1 MRRCRLIKHGLVL
14 GSILF
19 LLISSIVPSIGKNVA
34 EKTDES
40 SFDSEILYVGGSG
53 EGNYS
58 KIQDAIDDASSGDT
72 IYVYDDSAPYFE
84 HVVVNKPIHLIGE
97 NANSTEIN
105 GSMLDSSLDTVSVV
119 SDGATIHGFRI
130 TDNQG
135 YYYQAAVKIIGNN
148 TILSNCIISKNEWIG
163 VYLVHASFSQIEDC
177 ELYENLIAIHLV
189 DSTNNVL
196 WNCRCHD
203 NADAITLFSSSHDNQ
218 LIDCICFGN
227 HFVNIHIQQSYGN
240 QIIGCVCQNGYNGV
254 SLAYAP
260 DTTMRNNTLLDN
272 YANFGIGSSSVT
284 DFYCDIDT
292 SNTINGKP
300 MYYLIE
306 QRNLVIDET
315 ATLSFLGLVN
325 CHNISVKNRYFSH
338 NFEGILLAGT
348 TDSTIENCS
357 FRNNDGH
364 GMYLLSCRTIT
375 VKHCS
380 FYSSFWDG
388 IFLFDSSNN
397 SITNCSYQE
406 SLSGV
411 NLDYSANNTLQGLT
425 IHHCNVGISFD
436 SSGNNILRDIEML
449 QCGLQVTGTAPA
461 DYQNDVDLSNMVNG
475 KPVCYYI
482 NQTNRTIPS
491 NAGQV
496 ILTNC
501 TGCVVTN
508 CTLSNASI
516 GLELA
521 FSARNIIHDNIL
533 ANNSLVGI
541 DLDGS
546 ENDNNVIRNNH
557 LQGNNYGIDVDS
569 STMNVIQNNIL
580 TENGMAVSFDTCEH
594 NTMVGNIINGGS
606 YGLSLVTSA
615 TNIFMENII
624 RDASIFGIYFLSSN
638 YNVLDSN
645 AMINCSIMVYG
656 YDESEYRNDVD
667 GTNTVNGKPVY
678 YMNDRNGI
686 TIPGDAGEV
695 LLVGSERCVIKNLHL
710 DKGTVGILLAYSSN
724 TIIEGNIIQN
734 QSMIAID
741 LGSAD
746 NNNTIIQGNLIKENR
761 YGVDLEYSNGNII
774 RKNRILSNGYGI
786 FLGNTRNTF
795 ILRNSVSRNTFGV
808 YATKSNTSKIFLNN
822 FYKNYAYGLSVEA
835 CAVSARWN
843 WWGAVTGPGPD
854 GNGDMLRATNHGV
867 LTYTPWLRFPVLFTG
882 TLRVLFMEEFIITP
896 KDSGLKTPKL
906 MFHEAQKP
914 NADSLDLFCLKD
926 VNVGKE
932 PVLPKTRITQ

>member
-1 MRRCRLIKHGLVL
+1 LIKQELVL

-19 LLISSIVPSIGKNVA
+19 LLISSVVPSIGKNVA
-34 EKTDES
+34 EKTYQT

-84 HVVVNKPIHLIGE
+84 HVVVNKPIQLIGE

-105 GSMLDSSLDTVSVV
+105 GSMLDPSLDTVSVV
-119 SDGATIHGFRI
+119 SDGVTIHGFHI
-130 TDNQG
+130 TNNQG
-135 YYYQAAVKIIGNN
+135 EYYQAAVKVIGND
-148 TILSNCIISKNEWIG
+148 TVLSNCIITKNEWIG
-163 VYLVHASFSQIEDC
+163 VYLVHASFCEIEDC
-177 ELYENLIAIHLV
+177 ELYENLIAVHLV

-196 WNCRCHD
+196 RNCRCHD

-227 HFVNIHIQQSYGN
+227 HFVNIHIQQSVGN
-240 QIIGCVCQNGYNGV
+240 QIIGCVCQNGYDGI

-260 DTTMRNNTLLDN
+260 NTKMRNNSILDN
-272 YANFGIGSSSVT
+272 YANFGIGSSSVS
-284 DFYCDIDT
+284 DFYCDIDI

-306 QRNLVIDET
+306 QRNLLIDET
-315 ATLSFLGLVN
+315 IEMGFLGLVN

-338 NFEGILLAGT
+338 NFEGILLVGT

-364 GMYLLSCRTIT
+364 GMYLLSCRNTTIKT
-375 VKHCS
+375 CS
-380 FYSSFWDG
+380 FYDSFWDG

-397 SITNCSYQE
+397 TIKNCSCQG
-406 SLSGV
+406 SLAGV
-411 NLDYSANNTLQGLT
+411 NLDYSTYNTMQGLT
-425 IHHCNVGISFD
+425 IEHSRVGLSFD
-436 SSGNNILRDIEML
+436 SSGNNLLRDIEML
-449 QCGLQVTGTAPA
+449 QCGLQVTGNAPA
-461 DYQNDVDLSNMVNG
+461 DYQNDVDSSTTVNG

-496 ILTNC
+496 ILAKC

-521 FSARNIIHDNIL
+521 FSAKNIIKDNIL

-546 ENDNNVIRNNH
+546 ENDNNVIRNNR

-569 STMNVIQNNIL
+569 STMNIFQENIL
-580 TENGMAVSFDTCEH
+580 IENGMAVSFDTSER
-594 NTMVGNIINGGS
+594 NTMVRNIIQGGS

-615 TNIFMENII
+615 NNIFTGNII

-656 YDESEYRNDVD
+656 YDAVEYRNDVD
-667 GTNTVNGKPVY
+667 VTNTVNGKPMY
-678 YMNDRNGI
+678 YLCSRKGM
-686 TIPGDAGEV
+686 TIPDDAGEV
-695 LLVGSERCVIKNLHL
+695 ILVDSEQCVIEALHL
-710 DKGTVGILLAYSSN
+710 DKGTIGVLLAYSSN
-724 TIIEGNIIQN
+724 NVIRGNIIKN

-746 NNNTIIQGNLIKENR
+746 NNNNIIHSNIIQGNG
-761 YGVDLEYSNGNII
+761 YGIDLEYSKGNII
-774 RKNRILSNGYGI
+774 RKNRILSNGCGI
-786 FLGNTRNTF
+786 FLGDTLTTIICRNT
-795 ILRNSVSRNTFGV
+795 ISRNNYGIR
-808 YATKSNTSKIFLNN
+808 AIKSNDSRIFLNN
-822 FYKNYAYGLSVEA
+822 IYRDYVYGLSAEA
-835 CAVSARWN
+835 CAITARWN
-843 WWGAVTGPGPD
+843 WWGAVTGPGAD
-854 GNGDMLRATNHGV
+854 GNGDRVHATKQG
-867 LTYTPWLRFPVLFTG
+867 LITYVPWLRVPVLFTG
-882 TLRVLFMEEFIITP
+882 TLRFLFMEEYKRNFMNDI
-896 KDSGLKTPKL
+896 LKPPGQTCTEP
-906 MFHEAQKP
+906 QKIH
-914 NADSLDLFCLKD
+914 AMSFDLFGLE
-926 VNVGKE
+926 NSNIGKE
-932 PVLPKTRITQ
+932 PLQPKTRITQHFII